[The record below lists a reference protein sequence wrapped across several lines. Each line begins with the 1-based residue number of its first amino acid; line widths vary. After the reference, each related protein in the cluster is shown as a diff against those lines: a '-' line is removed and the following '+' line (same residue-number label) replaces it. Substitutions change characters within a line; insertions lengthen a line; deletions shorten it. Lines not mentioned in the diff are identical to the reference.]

1 MVLTPPKIPHSLNLA
16 LKLVHLSQLPV
27 YRLAISPF
35 LSNLTDI
42 RDVHEPGHLTKHI
55 DDASY

>member
-1 MVLTPPKIPHSLNLA
+1 MA

-27 YRLAISPF
+27 YRLAISSF
-35 LSNLTDI
+35 LSDLTNI
-42 RDVHEPGHLTKHI
+42 RDVHEPGHLTEHV